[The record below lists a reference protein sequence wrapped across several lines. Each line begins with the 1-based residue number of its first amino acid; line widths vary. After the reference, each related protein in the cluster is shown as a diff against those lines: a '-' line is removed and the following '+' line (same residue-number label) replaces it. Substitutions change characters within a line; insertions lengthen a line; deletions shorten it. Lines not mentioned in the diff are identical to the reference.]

1 MPTTILASRYNALRN
16 NVNLVLGNSS
26 DASPTY
32 GYGQSLNTSSVLGTR
47 SITEYNELFE
57 PDVPITGANKITAQ
71 DYEDL
76 YVDLIRTR
84 AHQVGASVVIDEFVV
99 GDYET
104 NTGIADNYL
113 LEWIASYTYTNGV
126 VVYYNTYAYECIEE
140 HTSTSVFDP
149 SKWSI
154 ISFNL
159 NDTVHYNNSLY
170 RCIQSY
176 TSTGSF
182 DLTKWNLV
190 VDKIEEAYIVGL
202 ESLATNINTDR
213 FTVDPTN
220 LRITAVPSASSTRSS
235 PPTWSTQI
243 SHIFT
248 MSFTTEAARRHFF
261 NAGGEIRI
269 SASVNYTGSQ
279 AKTVDWQS
287 ILNAMGTISFKANET
302 INNTGVGTSSGI
314 GNYNLTSS
322 YQLIYTRT
330 GGSVYSRNR
339 YNVYAAN
346 SATTD
351 GTSRII
357 FKVDFVDGAPLDT
370 YWGIDEAV
378 LGTFNSNVQTATPDG
393 EVNINGTV
401 YPTVLI
407 SNDPIGTIVR
417 PLS

>member
-1 MPTTILASRYNALRN
+1 MPTTILASRYNTLRN

-47 SITEYNELFE
+47 SITEYNELFD
-57 PDVPITGANKITAQ
+57 PDVPITDANKITAQ

-76 YVDLIRTR
+76 YIDLIRTR

-104 NTGIADNYL
+104 NT
-113 LEWIASYTYTNGV
+113 TN
-126 VVYYNTYAYECIEE
+126 T
-140 HTSTSVFDP
+140 
-149 SKWSI
+149 
-154 ISFNL
+154 
-159 NDTVHYNNSLY
+159 
-170 RCIQSY
+170 
-176 TSTGSF
+176 
-182 DLTKWNLV
+182 
-190 VDKIEEAYIVGL
+190 DKIEEAYIVGL

-220 LRITAVPSASSTRSS
+220 LRITAVPSASSTRPT

-248 MSFTTEAARRHFF
+248 MSFTSEAARRHFF

-269 SASVNYTGSQ
+269 SASVDYTGSQ

-302 INNTGVGTSSGI
+302 TNNTGVGSGSNI
-314 GNYNLTSS
+314 GNYDLTSS
-322 YQLIYTRT
+322 YKLVYSRS
-330 GGSVYSRNR
+330 GGSVYARNR

-357 FKVDFVDGAPLDT
+357 FKVDFVDGRPNDLT
-370 YWGIDEAV
+370 WGIDEVV

-401 YPTVLI
+401 YPTVFI
-407 SNDPIGTIVR
+407 ETDPIGAIVR
-417 PLS
+417 SLS